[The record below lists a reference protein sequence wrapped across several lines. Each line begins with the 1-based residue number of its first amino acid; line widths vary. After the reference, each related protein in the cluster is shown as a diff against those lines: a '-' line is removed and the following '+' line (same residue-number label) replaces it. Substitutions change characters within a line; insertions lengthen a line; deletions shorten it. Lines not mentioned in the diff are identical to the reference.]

1 METVKPPN
9 TALPQREVDDDP
21 RIVLAHGG
29 GGELTKR
36 LLEGHVLPRLANPLL
51 APLTDAAVL
60 PAMSGQ
66 VCFSTDSF
74 VVQPLFFPGA
84 DIGRLAVCGTV
95 NDVAVMGAEVLALS
109 LALVIEEGLPMA
121 TLDRVLD
128 SIAAAAREAGVPIV
142 TGDTK
147 VVERRRGDGLI
158 ITTAGV
164 GRRYDGVLLG
174 PGRIQAGD
182 KILVSGGL
190 AEHGLAVMSARE
202 GLGFDTSI
210 RSDAAPLNG
219 LVKAL
224 LEAGAGLKFLRDP
237 TRGGLAGL
245 LADLSEET
253 GLGIELEEDALP
265 LTPAVRAAS
274 EMLGLDP
281 LSVANEGKLVMVASP
296 QAAGQV
302 LELCRRHPLGRRA
315 AVVGTV
321 LESTPPLVE
330 LITRAGG
337 RRMVLRP
344 YGEDLPRIC

>member
-1 METVKPPN
+1 METLKGKAPAPDRLG
-9 TALPQREVDDDP
+9 ADDDTQ
-21 RIVLAHGG
+21 ILLAHGG

-36 LLEGHVLPRLANPLL
+36 LLEKRILPRLANPLL
-51 APLTDAAVL
+51 NPLGDAAVF
-60 PAMSGQ
+60 PRMDGQ
-66 VCFSTDSF
+66 ICFSTDSF
-74 VVQPLFFPGA
+74 VVQPLEFPGG

-95 NDVAVMGAEVLALS
+95 NDVAVMGAEVMGLS
-109 LALVIEEGLPMA
+109 LALILEEGLPLA
-121 TLDRVLD
+121 TLDKVLV

-147 VVERRRGDGLI
+147 VVERHRGDGLM
-158 ITTAGV
+158 ITTAGI
-164 GRRYDGVLLG
+164 GRRFDGVELS
-174 PGRIQAGD
+174 PGRIRPGD

-210 RSDAAPLNG
+210 KSDAAPLNG
-219 LVKAL
+219 LVKQVL
-224 LEAGAGLKFLRDP
+224 QAGSGLKFLRDP

-245 LADLSEET
+245 LADLSEEC
-253 GLGIELEEDALP
+253 GLSVELDEEALP

-281 LSVANEGKLVMVASP
+281 LSIANEGRLVLVASP
-296 QAAGQV
+296 DAAERV
-302 LELCRRHPLGRRA
+302 LQLCHQHPLGRRA
-315 AVVGTV
+315 AIVGTF
-321 LESTPPLVE
+321 LEATPPLVE

-337 RRMVLRP
+337 RRIVLRP

>member
-1 METVKPPN
+1 M
-9 TALPQREVDDDP
+9 
-21 RIVLAHGG
+21 H
-29 GGELTKR
+29 
-36 LLEGHVLPRLANPLL
+36 
-51 APLTDAAVL
+51 
-60 PAMSGQ
+60 GQ

-95 NDVAVMGAEVLALS
+95 NDVAVMGAELLALS
-109 LALVIEEGLPMA
+109 LALVIEEGLALA

-158 ITTAGV
+158 ITTAGL
-164 GRRYDGVLLG
+164 GRRFDGVDLG
-174 PGRIQAGD
+174 PGRVRAGD
-182 KILVSGGL
+182 RILVSGGL

-224 LEAGAGLKFLRDP
+224 LAAGPGLKFLRDP

-253 GLGIELEEDALP
+253 GLGVELEEDALP

-296 QAAGQV
+296 QAVGPV

-321 LESTPPLVE
+321 LEVDAAPGGTGHPRRRPQDGPAALWRGSAAYLLSPSRRTPC
-330 LITRAGG
+330 TRCPWQCRWCAGSKPKPA
-337 RRMVLRP
+337 RP
-344 YGEDLPRIC
+344 AWSR